1 MQHQVTLKENQ
12 LDIALRIVEYFIKTQ
27 GRLPQK
33 YHFQLAVMCV
43 DLYSFTQMSKVVD
56 VGAVSLGLV

>member
-1 MQHQVTLKENQ
+1 LKENQ
-12 LDIALRIVEYFIKTQ
+12 LEIALRIIEYFIKTQ

-33 YHFQLAVMCV
+33 YHFYLALICV
-43 DLYSFTQMSKVVD
+43 DLYSFTQVSKVVD